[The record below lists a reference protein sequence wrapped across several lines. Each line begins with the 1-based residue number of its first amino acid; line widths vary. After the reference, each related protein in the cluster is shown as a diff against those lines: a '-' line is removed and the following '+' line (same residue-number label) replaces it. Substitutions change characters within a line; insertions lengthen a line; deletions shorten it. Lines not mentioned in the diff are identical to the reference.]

1 MNEKLS
7 QPSNFLQ
14 KTPSGSMPQG
24 KPPKKT
30 AKQWLADYRWVLI
43 IAVADLLVWLV
54 WPAQAA
60 TVIRNTWDYFV
71 EMVVILI
78 PVAVLMGL
86 FEVWVPKQ
94 LIGKYL
100 GRESSWKGIL
110 LALLFGT
117 APTGP
122 LYVAFPIAAMLLK
135 KGASPLNV
143 VVFLNTWA
151 AIKIPQL
158 LVEARFLGP
167 SFMLVRLALTVPA
180 AILMGWLI
188 QKGIERTGGL
198 NLDPASLESIS

>member
-1 MNEKLS
+1 MNKKLS
-7 QPSNFLQ
+7 QPADGLQ
-14 KTPSGSMPQG
+14 KT
-24 KPPKKT
+24 T
-30 AKQWLADYRWVLI
+30 KQWLADYRWVLMI
-43 IAVADLLVWLV
+43 VAADLLVWFFR
-54 WPAQAA
+54 PEQAA
-60 TVIRNTWDYFV
+60 PVIRNTWDYLV

-78 PVAVLMGL
+78 PVAVLIGL
-86 FEVWVPKQ
+86 FEVWAPKQ

-100 GRESSWKGIL
+100 GRESGWKGIL

-135 KGASPLNV
+135 NGASPLNV
-143 VVFLNTWA
+143 VVLLNTWA

-167 SFMLVRLALTVPA
+167 SFMLARLALTVPS

-188 QKGIERTGGL
+188 QKGIGRSGGL
-198 NLDPASLESIS
+198 DLDLAASERISRE